1 MSSLRTAEDGHPG
14 LYVLGWPLPGD
25 TTVPRVAYR
34 TALAVPILSRE
45 GGYLLAIPLDFLP
58 SDVLVGGLNLEEDGV
73 VGPSMMLEVPAVEE
87 DEVGEEVETGTMI
100 TVLLVDFTREVE
112 RGMTEFDPE
121 LGLREIQPFWQ
132 DAPEVLP
139 SSKSLVES
147 AIEWSRSEMD
157 SRVHYYSAAE
167 EDVNREAQETVK
179 PAPKRSA
186 AIPKEPKP
194 KKVTNAVLADQVAN
208 LAASLPALMDQVQRI
223 SEQQQK
229 FEEEVKKDIAAPRV
243 PAYRMPF
250 GAPEGQVS
258 EGGARRFAALVGSPP
273 QARGVPLMNTPQV
286 IVPEDEPTM
295 APDEEGFPVAP
306 KMPGD
311 TGVAT
316 ALAQQT
322 QAMTALVAHLVG
334 QADLSDLTSGSSS
347 SALTSKGSTRR
358 EKLQNDLASR
368 TSCYLLQVA
377 QLAARR
383 MKPSEPL
390 PSSLGELKGKAL
402 FTKHL
407 VKHGGYSGQKELGY
421 LAWLVSHIADC
432 FLAGDNKGAQEI
444 TALTLCAI
452 DQACQD
458 NGRWDLALLLAL
470 VEEPP
475 PGVFC
480 GRGSSANPRMKA
492 FSPLVPQGW
501 ATTTISYV
509 REMDLIASRR
519 LEAAGSTRPKKEE
532 DSEQPAPKRR
542 PRFPKKPKGGGES

>member
-1 MSSLRTAEDGHPG
+1 MSSLKTAEDGHPG

-34 TALAVPILSRE
+34 RALAVPVLSRE
-45 GGYLLAIPLDFLP
+45 GGYLLAVPLDFLP

-73 VGPSMMLEVPAVEE
+73 VGPSMTLEVPAVEE

-112 RGMTEFDPE
+112 RGVSEFDPE

-139 SSKSLVES
+139 SSRSLVES

-167 EDVNREAQETVK
+167 EAVTQEAQETAR

-186 AIPKEPKP
+186 AIPKEQKP
-194 KKVTNAVLADQVAN
+194 KKVTNAVLADPGGESRCLSPSFDGSGA
-208 LAASLPALMDQVQRI
+208 
-223 SEQQQK
+223 
-229 FEEEVKKDIAAPRV
+229 KD
-243 PAYRMPF
+243 F
-250 GAPEGQVS
+250 GATAEVRGGGEERYSGASYPSLSDALWSPEGQVA
-258 EGGARRFAALVGSPP
+258 EGGARKFAALVGSPP
-273 QARGVPLMNTPQV
+273 QARGVPLMNTPKV

-295 APDEEGFPVAP
+295 APDEDGFPVAP
-306 KMPGD
+306 RMAED
-311 TGVAT
+311 AGVAT

-347 SALTSKGSTRR
+347 SALTSKGSTQR

-383 MKPSEPL
+383 MK

-458 NGRWDLALLLAL
+458 GGRWDLALLLAL
-470 VEEPP
+470 VDEPP
-475 PGVFC
+475 PGVFS

-492 FSPLVPQGW
+492 FSPLVPQAW

-519 LEAAGSTRPKKEE
+519 LEAAGSTKPRKEE